1 MKRVQTLL
9 VATIIGMLLLP
20 ALLVAQDI
28 QVVDE
33 KTVKVVATGTG
44 QGTKSKKKREAMAFE
59 DAKRKAVLLLVN
71 DMIRASDEKKDFE
84 KVQEKFLA
92 DMNDYVMATHYLK
105 KENYDK
111 PIYETNVRLEVTI
124 NRDLVQQKLI
134 AMGIISAAADVR
146 RELDRFTVMPYLDL
160 NDSDVEAAKY
170 KDLFYTRVRVFFED
184 QNIPTVG
191 EDEIAAIEA
200 DEEMLS
206 RMKGDDESEED
217 PALII
222 ARNTPADILIKITA
236 RIETGD
242 YRGNATKKVVLTVGA
257 YTVMTGE
264 FIGSGQG
271 MSEPLALSSE
281 GASVG
286 AGIDQAMN
294 EAMTRV
300 MDRLTG
306 FWRDYTKNGRPVKL
320 IFNGFDFA
328 DIRWVREALSTL
340 TNDQKRMKSAGD
352 ITEYMVWY
360 DGSTEDLMYE
370 LYDVL
375 NAHQITLKEDPVMIS
390 NSIRFYKQK

>member
-1 MKRVQTLL
+1 MKTAQKLLIATL
-9 VATIIGMLLLP
+9 V
-20 ALLVAQDI
+20 ALLVLPSLLMAQDI

-33 KTVKVVATGTG
+33 KTVKVVATGVG
-44 QGTKSKKKREAMAFE
+44 EGTKSKKKREAMAFD
-59 DAKRKAVLLLVN
+59 DAKQKAVLLLVN
-71 DMIRASDEKKDFE
+71 DMLRSPDEKAAFE
-84 KVQEKFLA
+84 KVKDDFIKN
-92 DMNDYVMATHYLK
+92 MNDFVQGTHYLK

-124 NRDLVQQKLI
+124 NRDLLQQRLI
-134 AMGIISAAADVR
+134 AENIISAAADVR
-146 RELDRFTVMPYLDL
+146 RELDRFTIMPYLDM
-160 NDSDVEAAKY
+160 DGSDEEAQQFEE
-170 KDLFYTRVRVFFED
+170 LFYTRVRVFFED

-191 EDEIAAIEA
+191 KDEIEALEA

-206 RMKGDDESEED
+206 RMKGDDEAEED
-217 PALII
+217 PALMI

-236 RIETGD
+236 QIETGD
-242 YRGNATKKVVLTVGA
+242 YRGNTTKKVVLTVGA

-271 MSEPLALSSE
+271 MSQPLALSSD

-300 MDRLTG
+300 MDRLTS

-328 DIRWVREALSTL
+328 DIRWVREALSTIA
-340 TNDQKRMKSAGD
+340 NDQKRLKSAGG

-360 DGSTEDLMYE
+360 DGATEDLMYE

-375 NAHQITLKEDPVMIS
+375 NAHQIALKEDPVMIS
-390 NSIRFYKQK
+390 NSIRFFK